1 MIVREQFRRGEAI
14 GRRSTTLPASIY
26 NRMRLLLRRCERG
39 CVFVPIRSMQYQ
51 AVVDEE
57 EVIFVDGLGPRI
69 VEIAWQHFRPQDR
82 SALDEPVPYQIVV
95 YHEKA
100 QDTLRRLQAEFGA
113 ALLQLERRLEIGRGS
128 TREAQV
134 IGFDTD

>member
-1 MIVREQFRRGEAI
+1 MIVREQFRRGGAI
-14 GRRSTTLPASIY
+14 GCRVTRLPASIY
-26 NRMRLLLRRCERG
+26 NRMRLILRRCERD

-51 AVVDEE
+51 AVIDEE
-57 EVIFVDGLGPRI
+57 EVIFVDGLGPRM
-69 VEIAWQHFRPQDR
+69 VEIAWQDFRPQDR

-113 ALLQLERRLEIGRGS
+113 ALRQLEQRLESGRGS

-134 IGFDTD
+134 IGFDSQ